1 MGSILIT
8 EYEEYLRMKKLS
20 LLLLIGLLVACG
32 QSVGSQQTDMAGVL
46 ATAVV
51 STAPAT
57 TPETNNAAV
66 SPGAAADLPG
76 AATIAEAAQVRMSDQ
91 RKGATDPL
99 ITIIE
104 YSDFQCPACRAVH
117 PTLARLVENYPE
129 QVQFVYRHFPLNQ
142 IHANAQKS
150 AEATE
155 AAGAQGKFWE
165 YHDALFDAQAEWQGL
180 GPAAFRDYLVG
191 LAAELELDADR
202 FASELDGG
210 VYTAYVV
217 ASEQEAIRLGLSGTP
232 SIILDGQ
239 LLPGVPSDYNLWEG
253 YVKAQIAMAALADR
267 QYDAAPP
274 LTIDPS
280 KSYIATIEMENGGQI
295 VIELLP
301 ESAPQTV
308 NNFVFLAREGWY
320 DGVTF
325 HRVIPGFMA
334 QTGDP
339 TGLGMGDPGYSI
351 PDEFDPALSHD
362 GPGIVSMANSGPN
375 TGGSQFF
382 ITYAPTT
389 HLDGAHA
396 IFGRVIEGMDVV
408 SAITPR
414 DPQDPTAPD
423 GDRIVTITIEE
434 K

>member
-1 MGSILIT
+1 
-8 EYEEYLRMKKLS
+8 MKKLFV
-20 LLLLIGLLVACG
+20 LLLVGLLVACG
-32 QSVGSQQTDMAGVL
+32 QSVREREAEMAGVL

-51 STAPAT
+51 STAPAAA
-57 TPETNNAAV
+57 PETNEAANPEPADESAG
-66 SPGAAADLPG
+66 SPI
-76 AATIAEAAQVRMSDQ
+76 AATVAEAAQVRSSDQ
-91 RKGATDPL
+91 TKGAADPL

-104 YSDFQCPACRAVH
+104 YSDFQCPACKSVS
-117 PTLARLVENYPE
+117 PTLARLVESYPE
-129 QVQFVYRHFPLNQ
+129 QVQLVYRHFPLNQ
-142 IHANAQKS
+142 IHPNAQKA
-150 AEATE
+150 AEAAE

-165 YHDALFDAQAEWQGL
+165 FHDALFAGQVDWQGL
-180 GPAAFRDYLVG
+180 SASAFRDYLVG
-191 LAAELELDADR
+191 LAAELELDADQ
-202 FASELDGG
+202 FANDLDNG
-210 VYTAYVV
+210 VYAAYVT
-217 ASEQEAIRLGLSGTP
+217 ASEQEALGLGMPGTP

-239 LLPGVPSDYNLWEG
+239 LLPGVPNDFSLWEG
-253 YVKAQIAMAALADR
+253 YVQAQMAMAALADR

-274 LTIDPS
+274 MTIDPT
-280 KSYIATIEMENGGQI
+280 KSYIATIEMENGGKI

-301 ESAPQTV
+301 QSAPETV

-320 DGVTF
+320 DGVSF

-339 TGLGMGDPGYSI
+339 TGLGMGDPGYAI

-362 GPGIVSMANSGPN
+362 GPGVVSMANSGPN

-382 ITYAPTT
+382 ITYAPAT
-389 HLDGAHA
+389 HLDGRHA

-414 DPQDPTAPD
+414 DPQDPAAPD
-423 GDRIVTITIEE
+423 GDRMVTITIEE